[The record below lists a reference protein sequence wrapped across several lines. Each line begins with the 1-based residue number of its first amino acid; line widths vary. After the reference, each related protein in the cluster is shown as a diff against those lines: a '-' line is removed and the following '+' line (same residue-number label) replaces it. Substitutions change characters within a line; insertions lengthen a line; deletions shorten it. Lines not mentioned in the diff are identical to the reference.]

1 MLKIKEKIDKQ
12 KLIER
17 VLKLSK
23 KNIIGETPWVRIEGY
38 NEAVDDV
45 IKIIDETHEE

>member
-1 MLKIKEKIDKQ
+1 MPETREKIDKQ
-12 KLIER
+12 KLRER
-17 VLKLSK
+17 VLKMSK

-38 NEAVDDV
+38 NEAVDDF